1 MESGALEE
9 TYMLNKSHEAQDV
22 VPGIGCGVDVDLGLA
37 IE

>member
-1 MESGALEE
+1 MLEG
-9 TYMLNKSHEAQDV
+9 TYTLNESHEAQDV